1 MKIRLYG
8 TTMTVIASRCFQ
20 LLIVCFFGIGAV
32 FDSYSQSNYPSKPIR
47 IFVGSVPGASSDT
60 YARIVGDA
68 LSKNLNQSIQIE
80 NRSGASGIIATTAML
95 ALPADGYQ
103 IQLIY
108 TPHTLSPY
116 LFKKLSYDSIK
127 DVTGIGRIVTAPLV
141 LAVSAKSNLKSFQ
154 DLIDLGKS
162 KSLNYGS
169 AGIGSGGHLSAE
181 MLKIYAGLDVVHAPY
196 RGASPAATAV
206 AAGDVD
212 FAFIAQITARE
223 LMLANKIRILAVTSK
238 TRSPLLPNIPTMQ
251 ELGLK
256 DFEFNNWFGLIASAK
271 IPSEVVNKLSNSLKE
286 VLKDPEI
293 RKKLTSDGSEIV
305 ADSPEQFTKFLA
317 DDSKKWGPL
326 IQQIGLKGED

>member
-1 MKIRLYG
+1 MKVRVNRYLQILLLHCL
-8 TTMTVIASRCFQ
+8 MIAP
-20 LLIVCFFGIGAV
+20 V
-32 FDSYSQSNYPSKPIR
+32 FDSYSQSGSYPSKPIR

-68 LSKNLNQSIQIE
+68 LSKNLHQNIQIE

-127 DVTGIGRIVTAPLV
+127 DVVGIGRIVTAPLV
-141 LAVSAKSNLKSFQ
+141 LAVSSKSNLKSYQ
-154 DLIDLGKS
+154 DLIDLGKT

-181 MLKIYAGLDVVHAPY
+181 MLKIYTGIDVVHAPY
-196 RGASPAATAV
+196 RGASPASTAV

-251 ELGLK
+251 EAGLK

-271 IPSEVVNKLSNSLKE
+271 TPNDIVNKLSNALKE
-286 VLKDPEI
+286 VLRDPEI

-305 ADSPEQFTKFLA
+305 VDSPEQFTKFLA
-317 DDSKKWGPL
+317 DDSKRWGPL
-326 IQQIGLKGED
+326 IQQIGLKGGD

>member
-1 MKIRLYG
+1 
-8 TTMTVIASRCFQ
+8 MTVKVSRCLQFF
-20 LLIVCFFGIGAV
+20 LVCLYCVGAV
-32 FDSYSQSNYPSKPIR
+32 FDSYSQTLPYPSKPIR

-68 LSKNLNQSIQIE
+68 LSKNLHQSIQIE

-95 ALPADGYQ
+95 AMPADGYQ

-141 LAVSAKSNLKSFQ
+141 LAVSAKSNIKSYQ

-271 IPSEVVNKLSNSLKE
+271 TPSEIVNKLSNSLKE
-286 VLKDPEI
+286 VLKDSEI

-305 ADSPEQFTKFLA
+305 VDSPEQFTKFLA